1 MRSKR
6 LCLCAAVCW
15 LLLVPLLGPF
25 SAAGR
30 YDSIF
35 SFGGSSSDT
44 GNNLVVFPS
53 SARADYVLRPPYGS
67 TFFGRPTGR
76 CSDGRL
82 VVDFIAQHLG
92 LPFVP
97 PSLAHNG
104 SFRHGAN
111 FAVSG
116 STALDAA
123 FFRRLLPHTRK
134 PLNTSLGVQLRWFES
149 LKPSLCGTTQ
159 ECETFFSRSLFV
171 VGEFGT
177 NDYGIFVENG
187 AAGMA
192 LVPDVVGAIS
202 MAVEHGATS
211 LVVPGVIPLGCVP
224 KILTGD
230 YCLQDYNKLATHHNL
245 LLQEALDKLRVRH
258 PGTTIVYADQFGPV
272 MDMMESPAKF
282 GQSAQHHIFCLEED
296 ALLTPCCGGP
306 GTLLCGDDGGNLC
319 QNPSSRLFW
328 DGVHLTEAAYH
339 YMAHLLLL
347 SIDDTTVRGASY
359 SL

>member
-1 MRSKR
+1 KLVALPGRHALRPHCRPYQEGSSKMSSKR
-6 LCLCAAVCW
+6 VCLCVAVSS
-15 LLLVPLLGPF
+15 LLLLPLAGLV
-25 SAAGR
+25 SAAAGR

-44 GNNLVVFPS
+44 GNNLIVFPPS
-53 SARADYVLRPPYGS
+53 ERVNYVLRPPYGT

-82 VVDFIAQHLG
+82 VIDFIAQHLG

-97 PSLAHNG
+97 PSLAHNE
-104 SFRHGAN
+104 SFRQGAN

-123 FFRRLLPHTRK
+123 FFHRLLPRTRK

-177 NDYGIFVENG
+177 NDYGIFVLNG
-187 AAGMA
+187 VAGMTLMP

-202 MAVEHGATS
+202 MAVERLIKHGATS

-230 YCLQDYNKLATHHNL
+230 SCLEEYNKLAMHHNL

-258 PGTTIVYADQFGPV
+258 PAP
-272 MDMMESPAKF
+272 
-282 GQSAQHHIFCLEED
+282 
-296 ALLTPCCGGP
+296 
-306 GTLLCGDDGGNLC
+306 
-319 QNPSSRLFW
+319 PSSMPTDSAPSW
-328 DGVHLTEAAYH
+328 T
-339 YMAHLLLL
+339 
-347 SIDDTTVRGASY
+347 
-359 SL
+359 

>member
-1 MRSKR
+1 MSSKR
-6 LCLCAAVCW
+6 VCLCVAVSS
-15 LLLVPLLGPF
+15 LLLLPLAGLV
-25 SAAGR
+25 SAAAGR

-44 GNNLVVFPS
+44 GNNLIVFPPS
-53 SARADYVLRPPYGS
+53 ERVNYVLRPPYGT

-82 VVDFIAQHLG
+82 VIDFIAQHLG

-97 PSLAHNG
+97 PSLAHNE
-104 SFRHGAN
+104 SFRQGAN

-123 FFRRLLPHTRK
+123 FFHRLLPRTRK

-177 NDYGIFVENG
+177 NDYGIFVLNG
-187 AAGMA
+187 VAGMTLMP

-202 MAVEHGATS
+202 MAVEVPTS
-211 LVVPGVIPLGCVP
+211 IASST
-224 KILTGD
+224 K
-230 YCLQDYNKLATHHNL
+230 QA
-245 LLQEALDKLRVRH
+245 A
-258 PGTTIVYADQFGPV
+258 PGTAIVYADRFGPV

-282 GQSAQHHIFCLEED
+282 GLEED

-306 GTLLCGDDGGNLC
+306 DTLLCGEDGGNLC
-319 QNPSSRLFW
+319 ENPSARLFW
-328 DGVHLTEAAYH
+328 DGAHPTEAAYH
-339 YMAHLLLL
+339 YMAHLLLR

-359 SL
+359 TSL